1 MRFSFCLKQALSQ
14 ALNNS
19 AADRP
24 KFLSSAR
31 SARRDRSLADD
42 SRAGDGKVFPLR
54 CQVDI
59 LVTDAPLP
67 DSMREV
73 CEKEEVEVIM
83 P

>member
-1 MRFSFCLKQALSQ
+1 M
-14 ALNNS
+14 
-19 AADRP
+19 
-24 KFLSSAR
+24 
-31 SARRDRSLADD
+31 
-42 SRAGDGKVFPLR
+42 FPLR

-73 CEKEEVEVIM
+73 CEREDVEVIM